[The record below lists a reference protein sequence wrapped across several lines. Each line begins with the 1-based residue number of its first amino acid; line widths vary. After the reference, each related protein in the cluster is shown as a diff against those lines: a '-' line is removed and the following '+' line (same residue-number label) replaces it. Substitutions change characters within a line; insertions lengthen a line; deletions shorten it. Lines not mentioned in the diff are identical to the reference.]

1 MLRKSVPLAHTIMRG
16 THGWAEVSR
25 ERKREIIDAIV
36 ANRPTTG
43 PVHAELDLT
52 DRCNVAC
59 YFCNQQDLRTKEQ
72 IPLQKTTELIDELAS
87 TGLRSVRLSGGGD
100 PLFHREIN
108 DVLAHLAKRNIVV
121 DNVTTN
127 GVALSREIAEY
138 LVANKARE
146 VIFSLNAVDA
156 ADYGRMMK
164 VKPALFDKV
173 ITAIKTLVEVRG
185 DSIYPSIVTQF
196 LLDRSNITRMVEMY
210 DLGRSLGVDRIAMN
224 AVLEIPRERIDRELL
239 LRPEDAELA
248 EPYVEEVLRK
258 DADAGLLQID
268 FAVYGWN
275 KMMKAVRDRV
285 GVVPTNMYPVAPS
298 FKDRND
304 GCFFAWYTAAVTGNG
319 DIRPCCLLL
328 NPDVPPLGN
337 VHEKSISEHWRG
349 PMFEKMRDEMR
360 EVLLRGGKVTYDP
373 KRFQILKEVCV
384 KPGLCWLKNMY
395 FMVDEEFY
403 AELDAKLEAV
413 RKKEVRWIGTP
424 KQVKRRADV
433 FLYDHPKLKE
443 FIDKDHWRKTY
454 DWLRDS
460 SRPLRVALKKTLR
473 INLTDA
479 A

>member
-1 MLRKSVPLAHTIMRG
+1 
-16 THGWAEVSR
+16 
-25 ERKREIIDAIV
+25 
-36 ANRPTTG
+36 
-43 PVHAELDLT
+43 
-52 DRCNVAC
+52 
-59 YFCNQQDLRTKEQ
+59 
-72 IPLQKTTELIDELAS
+72 
-87 TGLRSVRLSGGGD
+87 
-100 PLFHREIN
+100 
-108 DVLAHLAKRNIVV
+108 
-121 DNVTTN
+121 
-127 GVALSREIAEY
+127 VALNRDIAQY
-138 LVANKARE
+138 LVKNKARE

-156 ADYGRMMK
+156 ADYARMMQ

-173 ITAIKTLVEVRG
+173 LTAIRTLVEVRG

-196 LLDRSNITRMVEMY
+196 LLDRSNITRIMEMY

-239 LRPEDAELA
+239 LRPEDAALA
-248 EPYVEEVLRK
+248 EQYVEEVLRK

-275 KMMKAVRDRV
+275 KMMTAVRERV
-285 GVVPTNMYPVAPS
+285 GTVSTNMYPVARS
-298 FKDRND
+298 FRDRND

-328 NPDVPPLGN
+328 NPDVAPLGN
-337 VHEKSISEHWRG
+337 IHEASISEHWRG
-349 PMFEKMRDEMR
+349 AAFQKMRDEMR
-360 EVLLRGGKVTYDP
+360 EVLLRGGKVEYDP

-395 FMVDEEFY
+395 FKVDDEFY

-433 FLYDHPKLKE
+433 FLYDHPNLKE
-443 FIDKDHWRKTY
+443 FVSNERWRRTY

-460 SRPLRVALKKTLR
+460 SRPLRVVLKKTLR

>member
-1 MLRKSVPLAHTIMRG
+1 MLISEVPLPRSIMRG

-36 ANRPTTG
+36 SNQPTRG

-72 IPLQKTTELIDELAS
+72 IPLQKTTELIDELAG

-108 DVLAHLAKRNIVV
+108 DVLAHLAARSIVV
-121 DNVTTN
+121 DNLTTN
-127 GVALSREIAEY
+127 GVALTRDIAEY
-138 LVANKARE
+138 LVANQARE
-146 VIFSLNAVDA
+146 VVFSLNAVDA
-156 ADYGRMMK
+156 ADYARMMK

-173 ITAIKTLVEVRG
+173 LANMRTLVEVRG
-185 DSIYPSIVTQF
+185 TSIYPSIVAQF
-196 LLDRSNITRMVEMY
+196 LLDRANITRIPEMY
-210 DLGRSLGVDRIAMN
+210 DLARAIGVDRIAMN

-248 EPYVEEVLRK
+248 EPFIEEVLRK
-258 DADAGLLQID
+258 DSDAGLLQID
-268 FAVYGWN
+268 FAVHGWN
-275 KMMKAVRDRV
+275 AVMQRVRERV
-285 GVVPTNMYPVAPS
+285 GVQPTNMYVTATS
-298 FKDRND
+298 FSERNG

-328 NPDVPPLGN
+328 NPDVKPLGN
-337 VHEKSISEHWRG
+337 IHEKPISEHWRG
-349 PMFEKMRDEMR
+349 EAFQKMRAEMR
-360 EVLLRGGKVTYDP
+360 EVLLRGGKVEYDP
-373 KRFQILKEVCV
+373 KRFEILKEPCV

-395 FMVDEEFY
+395 FRFDEEFY
-403 AELDAKLEAV
+403 AELDARLEVV
-413 RKKEVRWIGTP
+413 RKKEVRWIGSP
-424 KQVKRRADV
+424 AAMKRRADI
-433 FLYDHPKLKE
+433 FLFDHPRVKE
-443 FIDKDHWRKTY
+443 LVRGDRLRRMY
-454 DWLRDS
+454 DWMRDS
-460 SRPLRVALKKTLR
+460 SRPARVALKRRLH

>member
-1 MLRKSVPLAHTIMRG
+1 MRG

-36 ANRPTTG
+36 ANTPTTG

-72 IPLQKTTELIDELAS
+72 IPIQKTTELIDELAS

-108 DVLAHLAKRNIVV
+108 DVLAHLARRGVVV
-121 DNVTTN
+121 DNLTTN
-127 GVALSREIAEY
+127 GVALNHEIAGY
-138 LVANKARE
+138 LVNNKARE

-156 ADYGRMMK
+156 ADYARMMK

-173 ITAIKTLVEVRG
+173 ITAINTLVAVRG
-185 DSIYPSIVTQF
+185 DSIYPSIVLQF
-196 LLDRSNITRMVEMY
+196 LLDRSNITRIVEMY

-239 LRPEDAELA
+239 LRPEDANLA

-258 DADAGLLQID
+258 DAGAGLLQID

-275 KMMKAVRDRV
+275 TMMDRV
-285 GVVPTNMYPVAPS
+285 RARAGTVSTNMYPTAPS
-298 FKDRND
+298 FRDRND

-337 VHEKSISEHWRG
+337 VHEKPMSEHWRG
-349 PMFEKMRDEMR
+349 PAFQKMRDEMR
-360 EVLLRGGKVTYDP
+360 EVLLRGGKVDYDP
-373 KRFQILKEVCV
+373 KRFTILKEVCV
-384 KPGLCWLKNMY
+384 KPNLCWLKNMY
-395 FMVDEEFY
+395 FRVDEEFY
-403 AELDAKLEAV
+403 AELDAKLEKV
-413 RKKEVRWIGTP
+413 RRKEVRWLGTP
-424 KQVKRRADV
+424 KQIKRRADV
-433 FLYDHPKLKE
+433 YLYDHPKV
-443 FIDKDHWRKTY
+443 KDLVSGDRLRRTY

-460 SRPLRVALKKTLR
+460 TRPLRVALKRHLH